1 MASTRRTQINNRQQH
16 RGKVFVKHNI
26 SRFGNFSWKGH
37 LGSNVLAFHLVRIQ
51 PDISILDRR
60 YTINPA
66 LADKSEGGG
75 APSKDPRKVGE
86 KQMISK
92 YRAF

>member
-1 MASTRRTQINNRQQH
+1 MRKQSAFNNRQQH
-16 RGKVFVKHNI
+16 RGKVFAKHNI

-66 LADKSEGGG
+66 LADKSEGRGG
-75 APSKDPRKVGE
+75 RDGPRDGMGWAGVKQKKE
-86 KQMISK
+86 KWL
-92 YRAF
+92 